1 MKRLII
7 ILFLICTPVF
17 GQNSLTDEQILQ
29 IKEKVEKIQKENEI
43 LNKHFHLMQVKR
55 KNQLMTRGIENTH
68 DELE

>member
-1 MKRLII
+1 MAKQKKTFKQFRM
-7 ILFLICTPVF
+7 
-17 GQNSLTDEQILQ
+17 SLPQGKKA
-29 IKEKVEKIQKENEI
+29 IKDVELENEI

>member
-1 MKRLII
+1 MAKQKKTFKQFRM
-7 ILFLICTPVF
+7 
-17 GQNSLTDEQILQ
+17 SLAQVNKE
-29 IKEKVEKIQKENEI
+29 IKDTEKENEL

>member
-1 MKRLII
+1 MWVWPMISNVAYASTTRKWKVGL
-7 ILFLICTPVF
+7 LPQVKKA
-17 GQNSLTDEQILQ
+17 
-29 IKEKVEKIQKENEI
+29 IKDVELENEI

>member
-1 MKRLII
+1 MAKQKKTFKQFRM
-7 ILFLICTPVF
+7 
-17 GQNSLTDEQILQ
+17 SLAQVK
-29 IKEKVEKIQKENEI
+29 KEISDTEKENEL

>member
-1 MKRLII
+1 MAKQKKTFKQFRM
-7 ILFLICTPVF
+7 
-17 GQNSLTDEQILQ
+17 SLSQVK
-29 IKEKVEKIQKENEI
+29 KEIRDTEKENEL

>member
-1 MKRLII
+1 MAKQKKTFKQFRM
-7 ILFLICTPVF
+7 
-17 GQNSLTDEQILQ
+17 SLSQVR
-29 IKEKVEKIQKENEI
+29 KEIRDTEKENEL